1 MEPSSNHWN
10 TIFSNTE
17 DSKLGWYEK
26 DGFQTLKLLNQ
37 IPDWEKSTIFIPG
50 AGTSILIEELLSR
63 GTNLVLNDISIEAL
77 NRVKSRLN
85 KEYREI
91 DWFCQDIAK
100 PIPDTIPNVDIWI
113 DRAVLHFLIDE
124 DDIKEY
130 FKNVESIL
138 KAGGHAIFAEFSKKG
153 ATKCAGL
160 TIHRYSIEELSER
173 LGESFTRISHFDY
186 TFINPNGD
194 PRPYIYALY
203 KRENNG

>member
-1 MEPSSNHWN
+1 MESSSNHWN

-26 DGFQTLKLLNQ
+26 DGFQTLELLNQ

-50 AGTSILIEELLSR
+50 AGTSILIEKLLSR

-77 NRVKSRLN
+77 KRVKSRLN

-138 KAGGHAIFAEFSKKG
+138 KVGGHAIFAEFSKIG

-173 LGESFTRISHFDY
+173 LGESFTPISHFDY

-203 KRENNG
+203 KREKNG

>member
-1 MEPSSNHWN
+1 MEPSSKHWN

-50 AGTSILIEELLSR
+50 AGTSILIEKLLSI
-63 GTNLVLNDISIEAL
+63 GANLVLNDISIEAL

-173 LGESFTRISHFDY
+173 LGESFTPISHFDY

-203 KRENNG
+203 KREKNG

>member
-50 AGTSILIEELLSR
+50 AGTSILIEKLLSR

-77 NRVKSRLN
+77 KRVKSRLN

-173 LGESFTRISHFDY
+173 LGESFTPISHFDY

-203 KRENNG
+203 KREKNG

>member
-50 AGTSILIEELLSR
+50 AGTSILIEKLLSR

-77 NRVKSRLN
+77 KRVKSRLN

-138 KAGGHAIFAEFSKKG
+138 KVGGHAIFAEFSKIG

-173 LGESFTRISHFDY
+173 LGESFTPISHFDY

-203 KRENNG
+203 KREKNG